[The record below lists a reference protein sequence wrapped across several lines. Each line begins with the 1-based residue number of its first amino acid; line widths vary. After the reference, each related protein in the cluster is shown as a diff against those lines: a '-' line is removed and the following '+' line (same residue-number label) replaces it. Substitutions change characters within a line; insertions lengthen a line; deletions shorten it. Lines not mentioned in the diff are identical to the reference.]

1 MEKTKK
7 SLAESPNVNLY
18 FCGFRKT
25 WIKYVQK
32 AIQGIHVVSCKQ
44 GCVDKF
50 IVSISA
56 RTSSYSTHKSWQYAH
71 PNQLFLDQLAHPN
84 LQCHLQWWTG
94 CRVSSDQSWS
104 WSCWT
109 ISLICLE
116 QIACCWASLFL
127 AFRAIPTEAPL
138 LGLFHVVLF
147 SKCGMDPPS
156 GTTSAWFLCFFVGCS
171 NCSKLAKG
179 SLWHFFC
186 FCFCSWV
193 IRLGPPHI

>member
-127 AFRAIPTEAPL
+127 ALRAITTR
-138 LGLFHVVLF
+138 
-147 SKCGMDPPS
+147 
-156 GTTSAWFLCFFVGCS
+156 GTTLGAVSCGPLFKMWY
-171 NCSKLAKG
+171 G
-179 SLWHFFC
+179 SSFWDNISMVPLFFC
-186 FCFCSWV
+186 WLFKLLKAC
-193 IRLGPPHI
+193 